1 MTGSDGAIRC
11 EDGAVRLR
19 VRLTPRAARDRIV
32 AFEVLSSGETVLG
45 VQVRAVPEKG
55 AANTALEACL
65 AKALD
70 VAKSRVVVVSG
81 QTARVKVVRIE
92 GPPKELTAA
101 IGRLV
106 EPA

>member
-1 MTGSDGAIRC
+1 M
-11 EDGAVRLR
+11 RLR

-32 AFEVLSSGETVLG
+32 GFEVLSSGEAVLG

-55 AANTALEACL
+55 AANTALEVCL

-70 VAKSRVVVVSG
+70 VAKSRVTVVSG

-92 GPPKELTAA
+92 GPPDDLVAA